1 MLRYRILNLFFLAT
15 FTAVNLFGGNKIVS
29 QKTRQT
35 NQPDSLFDNQ
45 ALYNGKIWRNLYYL
59 VMEDQ
64 FLFSKEYLQG
74 IVTIKGRTF
83 NNVQLKYDIFKDELL
98 TPIDSGRILQINK
111 EMIDSFSLSFQGRK
125 YQFIKMKEDTSKL
138 SESFYN
144 VLYNG
149 KTSLLLKYSKK
160 IDKLSVEGKY
170 DKFYQISKIFIVLN
184 DKLYPMTG
192 KGDLFKILPY
202 EKSKIKDFMKTKK
215 LRISEKEPESFIPVV
230 RFHDRTQ

>member
-1 MLRYRILNLFFLAT
+1 MLRYRILSLFLLAI
-15 FTAVNLFGGNKIVS
+15 FTGVNLFGGNQIVS
-29 QKTRQT
+29 QKSGQT

-74 IVTIKGRTF
+74 IVTIKGKTF
-83 NNVQLKYDIFKDELL
+83 GNVQLKYDIFKDEIL

-149 KTSLLLKYSKK
+149 KTSLLLKYAKK

-170 DKFYQISKIFIVLN
+170 DKFYQINKIFIVLN
-184 DKLYPMTG
+184 DKLYPVTG
-192 KGDLFKILPY
+192 KADLFKILPD
-202 EKSKIKDFMKTKK
+202 EKSKIKDFMKTNK
-215 LRISEKEPESFIPVV
+215 LRISEKEPESFIPVI